1 MADSPL
7 STPATPRTASP
18 LPSDADFARS
28 FSPSQ
33 DDAQLLGPQGP
44 AKDMWTSTP
53 APGADS
59 ATLSADVVPAPKGK
73 EKAAKGPLKLL
84 DLPVDILKEI
94 IHQVSRPLHG
104 RSARFGVVPTRGDA
118 DHVLHSFRTRMT

>member
-44 AKDMWTSTP
+44 ADDVWTSTS
-53 APGADS
+53 APGAGS
-59 ATLSADVVPAPKGK
+59 AAQSADPVPAPKGK

-94 IHQVSRPLHG
+94 IHQVSQSLQR
-104 RSARFGVVPTRGDA
+104 RSARLVVMTTRGDA
-118 DHVLHSFRTRMT
+118 DHALNSFRTRMT